1 MVASQTNPPSSGYPR
16 DKVPSDRY
24 KNTLEITNEKIKDG
38 EDFLVDV
45 REVRVE
51 ESLYEPCRFTVI
63 VDNPYGPGKDGQEA
77 GKYTDTFKTNKDWGI
92 TFKTSTADPYPF
104 TPRFAGRVIL
114 GTSFRVS
121 VDFDKEAQGRVTIV
135 GYDKLSLLAEGIRNR
150 TFTNQSHKE
159 IVEKV
164 AKEVGLRIGEI
175 QDTGIR
181 EEYICQADETNLQ
194 FLSKIA
200 AMNGFEL
207 FMQCNNEGDPFL
219 HFRKPGVK
227 ASLKLKWGENIRSI
241 RPRYKKLQV
250 NFVDVPYWNYK
261 ERKVDGTLQ
270 ERKLGTTQTEA
281 GVKPSD
287 EDQKSVKYAA
297 YRASGSWNTNSLQKT
312 KKVAQSMCD
321 YYTGQFLCAELE
333 LEGNANVRPGSI
345 IEILSDKKSDLKS
358 FTGKYYVTDT
368 CHIYERG
375 TFRTKIT
382 VSETGG
388 YSLLQH
394 NFSPIERLR
403 PSQTHLVGIVTN
415 NKDNDKPPDMGCV
428 KVRFPTL
435 RTTEEPL
442 GIESCWARV
451 VTTGAGNNRGIDWLP
466 EVGDEVVVAF
476 EHGDIHRPYIVGSV
490 WNGRD
495 RSPEKHDHRV
505 NANGVRLR
513 TLKTRVGH
521 EIEFVEEDGS
531 DGKQRGIYIK
541 TADKL
546 KIDMNDTKKEI
557 LISTPHGMIIK
568 LNDKTDII
576 YIEAGAKG
584 GRIRLDSTGVHI
596 NSLRSG

>member
-1 MVASQTNPPSSGYPR
+1 MVASQSNPPTSGYPR
-16 DKVPSDRY
+16 DKVPPDFY
-24 KNTLEITNEKIKDG
+24 KNTLEIEHAKIDDS

-51 ESLYEPCRFTVI
+51 ESVYEPCRFTVI
-63 VDNPYGPGKDGQEA
+63 VDNPYGPGKEGEEE
-77 GKYTDTFKTNKDWGI
+77 GKYTDRFKPNEDWGI
-92 TFKTSTADPYPF
+92 KFKTSRAEPLPF
-104 TPRFAGRVIL
+104 QPPFAGRVIL
-114 GTSFRVS
+114 GKSFRVS
-121 VDFDKEAQGRVTIV
+121 VDFDKEAQGRITVV
-135 GYDKLSLLAEGIRNR
+135 GYDKLSLLAEGIRHR

-159 IVEKV
+159 IVEKI
-164 AKEVGLRIGEI
+164 AREVGLRIGEI

-207 FMQCNNEGDPFL
+207 FMQCNHEGDPFL
-219 HFRKPGVK
+219 YFRKPGVK
-227 ASLKLKWGENIRSI
+227 ATLKLKWGENIRSI

-250 NFVDVPYWNYK
+250 NHVDIPYWKYQ
-261 ERKVDGTLQ
+261 ERRIDGTLMA
-270 ERKLGTTQTEA
+270 RKSGHTLTKA
-281 GVKPSD
+281 GVPPGEEKAIEWST
-287 EDQKSVKYAA
+287 
-297 YRASGSWNTNSLQKT
+297 YRGSGSWNTNSLQKT
-312 KKVAQSMCD
+312 KNVAQSMCD
-321 YYTGQFLCAELE
+321 YFEGQFLCAELE
-333 LEGNANVRPGSI
+333 LEGNANVRPGSLI
-345 IEILSDKKSDLKS
+345 QILSDKKSDLKS
-358 FTGKYYVTDT
+358 FTGTYYVTDT

-382 VSETGG
+382 VSDTGG

-415 NKDNDKPPDMGCV
+415 NKDNDNPPDMGCV

-435 RTTEEPL
+435 RTTDERQ

-490 WNGRD
+490 WNGVD
-495 RSPEKHDHRV
+495 HSPEKHEHRV
-505 NANGVRLR
+505 NGNGVRLR

-521 EIEFVEEDGS
+521 EIEFVEEDGG

-541 TADKL
+541 TADQL
-546 KIDMNDTKKEI
+546 KVDMNDTKKEI
-557 LISTPHGMIIK
+557 LISTPNGMEIK
-568 LNDKTDII
+568 LNDMTNSIDIQ
-576 YIEAGAKG
+576 AGGG
-584 GRIRLDSTGVHI
+584 GRIRLDPSGVHI
-596 NSLRSG
+596 N